1 MAKSSF
7 KRISEG
13 ELRGWVREDLYPLLP
28 SGFFK
33 DPVSTVHETGGKVI
47 KESRLRWAGILT
59 LPKGQRIFLKKDRSK
74 GWLESLKYLFSP
86 SKGRKEWFIAHQL
99 RERNLS
105 IPKPLGW
112 MEKAHLGFVK
122 ESYYLSEAI
131 GSGTSIIDSLRSG
144 EKIAIDTL
152 AREVKSFH
160 DSGLFHKDLHGGN
173 FLWSGESFFLTDLH
187 RAKIVRSL
195 SFRQRLWNLSQLFHS
210 LRSQW
215 ERGDQMRFI
224 ETYFEGKPL
233 DLQKK
238 EAYLQEILSLMD
250 HLQKRQWKSR
260 TKRCLKESTEFS
272 VKREKGV
279 TTYHRR
285 DFPPDRSKKMI
296 EEHLSFVKERPFALV
311 KNASEIT
318 VSLLENGENRICVKH
333 FSYPYLWD
341 RLKERFRRSKG
352 LKSWIAG
359 NGLRTRGI
367 PVLEALAFV
376 EMRDG
381 LGLKESF
388 FLMEASETGQELDR
402 YILRGW
408 EELKGKWLFI
418 KAFAQWLSHFHK
430 MNLYHRDMKTCN
442 ILVSKNGAAWNF
454 HLLDLEDVLLD
465 EEVSEK
471 KLFKN
476 FLQLNTSIP
485 KSFTRTDRLR
495 FLKEYTRTHPII
507 KNERTFIRRLVDKS
521 RERGIVYVSPEGVV
535 QEKLF

>member
-13 ELRGWVREDLYPLLP
+13 ELRGWVREDLYHLLP

-33 DPVSTVHETGGKVI
+33 DPVSAVHETGGKVI

-59 LPKGQRIFLKKDRSK
+59 LPKGQRIFLKRDRTK

-152 AREVKSFH
+152 AKEVKAFH

-173 FLWSGESFFLTDLH
+173 FLWNGESFFLTDLH
-187 RAKIVRSL
+187 RAKILRSL

-272 VKREKGV
+272 VKKEKGV

-285 DFPPDRSKKMI
+285 DFSLDRSKKVI

-311 KNASEIT
+311 KNSSEIT

-333 FSYPYLWD
+333 FRYPYFWG

-402 YILRGW
+402 YIFRGFGDLTGKMAFYQGLRPV
-408 EELKGKWLFI
+408 
-418 KAFAQWLSHFHK
+418 AFPF
-430 MNLYHRDMKTCN
+430 
-442 ILVSKNGAAWNF
+442 
-454 HLLDLEDVLLD
+454 
-465 EEVSEK
+465 
-471 KLFKN
+471 
-476 FLQLNTSIP
+476 P
-485 KSFTRTDRLR
+485 
-495 FLKEYTRTHPII
+495 
-507 KNERTFIRRLVDKS
+507 
-521 RERGIVYVSPEGVV
+521 
-535 QEKLF
+535 